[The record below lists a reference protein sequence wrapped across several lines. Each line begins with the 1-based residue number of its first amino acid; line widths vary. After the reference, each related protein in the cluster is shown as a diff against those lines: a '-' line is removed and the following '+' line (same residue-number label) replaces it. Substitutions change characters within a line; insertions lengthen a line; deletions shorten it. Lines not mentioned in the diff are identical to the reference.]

1 MGEVQ
6 RISGILTLGPARRD
20 RMDSVYN
27 YVRIGADYFERVK
40 IPGRLDSLLHSGKY
54 CTVWVATI
62 RTPSPFFYR
71 ARINVVYA
79 VEVDGMV
86 HRAIDEVKRG
96 WTSAKWLMVFVLLG
110 VGAATILLYIG
121 VLFWIQAVRLSFVEM
136 PWKEMRSNPNLSPG
150 QYM

>member
-6 RISGILTLGPARRD
+6 KISGILTLGPAKRD

-40 IPGRLDSLLHSGKY
+40 IPGRLDSLLQSGKY

-62 RTPSPFFYR
+62 RTPSPFFYKT
-71 ARINVVYA
+71 RINVVYA
-79 VEVDGMV
+79 VETVDGV
-86 HRAIDEVKRG
+86 IHQAIDEVARG
-96 WTSAKWLMVFVLLG
+96 WTGGKWLMVLVLLG

-121 VLFWIQAVRLSFVEM
+121 LLFWIQAVRLSFVEL
-136 PWKEMRSNPNLSPG
+136 PLKEMRREPG
-150 QYM
+150 

>member
-71 ARINVVYA
+71 TRINVVYA

-121 VLFWIQAVRLSFVEM
+121 LLFWIQAVRLSFVEM
-136 PWKEMRSNPNLSPG
+136 PLKEMRSNPNLSPG